1 MKQDTK
7 AKLQRNESLTSLRKP
22 NAQLVLPDLSWSVT
36 DGIENTEE
44 NEEGD
49 EVDEEDEEEETDDGL
64 VDSSEEEG
72 IEGDAGGRKKHI
84 LKKQIRYTGPSYV

>member
-72 IEGDAGGRKKHI
+72 IEGDAGGGGEHI
-84 LKKQIRYTGPSYV
+84 LKKKSDINNTFI